1 MKRHSLKFK
10 IALWFTGILL
20 GISIIMLSMFFIVN
34 QISMSRSLQR
44 TLIDTVQREAVYL
57 QTDRGHLEHLFE
69 NKADIREAEFFVDDV
84 MLTIAD
90 EHGRPIAGFSVYTD
104 LGELTYQE
112 TLKARM
118 IHIRDRTYYCY
129 DRHVRGRPGTNA
141 WVRGIVPA
149 DNTLFHFAGHF
160 VSFIFLIP
168 LLLLLAFAGGY
179 MLTGNFLRPVE
190 RITRTAEEIR
200 QSGDLSKR
208 IEVGDAGDELADLAG
223 VFNAMFEKLEEDF
236 DMQRQFTSNASH
248 ELRTPI
254 SVILAQCEYGFDNA
268 GDADALL
275 ETIAAVQK
283 QGYKMSGLVETLLL
297 FTRMEQNSDR
307 YAMQTVNISE
317 LIRSSCEDNRI
328 IAPKNIS
335 ISEDIEDDVVIQAN
349 TELFRLMVN
358 NLIANALRY
367 GRDNGHVHVSL
378 KKTEETLELLV
389 EDDGIG
395 IKEKD
400 REMIFQRFYRSEASR
415 SSKGLGLGLSLVK
428 QIAEYHNGSVSVES
442 EWNKGSKFYVFLTLF

>member
-1 MKRHSLKFK
+1 
-10 IALWFTGILL
+10 
-20 GISIIMLSMFFIVN
+20 
-34 QISMSRSLQR
+34 
-44 TLIDTVQREAVYL
+44 
-57 QTDRGHLEHLFE
+57 
-69 NKADIREAEFFVDDV
+69 
-84 MLTIAD
+84 
-90 EHGRPIAGFSVYTD
+90 
-104 LGELTYQE
+104 
-112 TLKARM
+112 
-118 IHIRDRTYYCY
+118 
-129 DRHVRGRPGTNA
+129 
-141 WVRGIVPA
+141 
-149 DNTLFHFAGHF
+149 
-160 VSFIFLIP
+160 
-168 LLLLLAFAGGY
+168 
-179 MLTGNFLRPVE
+179 
-190 RITRTAEEIR
+190 
-200 QSGDLSKR
+200 
-208 IEVGDAGDELADLAG
+208 
-223 VFNAMFEKLEEDF
+223 
-236 DMQRQFTSNASH
+236 MQRQFTSNASH

-335 ISEDIEDDVVIQAN
+335 ISEDIEDDVVIQSN

-389 EDDGIG
+389 EDVGIG